1 MFVYKKKMIYYFF
14 QFFKPAVD
22 FWTVSLSVLFWYCEI
37 AVLLLEIIYFVFVS
51 DFIKSCNS
59 MLMQSV
65 WTSSLAAQLAA
76 KYLKDGGVLTLT
88 GAQPALEGT
97 SG

>member
-1 MFVYKKKMIYYFF
+1 
-14 QFFKPAVD
+14 
-22 FWTVSLSVLFWYCEI
+22 
-37 AVLLLEIIYFVFVS
+37 
-51 DFIKSCNS
+51 